1 MLKSFEPFCETLIMI
16 GHIKEKDFTKN
27 GETLTEKSINL
38 TGKTKD
44 SICAW
49 ADSIGL
55 VFRDENRTMIDFMP
69 SESLLVGSR
78 QVHLRG
84 AKVCIATSDEKNN
97 ITIDWTTVFVE
108 GARTDVQ

>member
-1 MLKSFEPFCETLIMI
+1 MI

-55 VFRDENRTMIDFMP
+55 VYRDENRTMIDFMP

-84 AKVCIATSDEKNN
+84 AKVVIATSNENN
-97 ITIDWTTVFVE
+97 EITVDWSTVFVE
-108 GARTDVQ
+108 APRQEIEE

>member
-1 MLKSFEPFCETLIMI
+1 MLKSFEPFCDTLIMI

-78 QVHLRG
+78 QAHLRG

-108 GARTDVQ
+108 GPRSDA

>member
-1 MLKSFEPFCETLIMI
+1 MI

-55 VFRDENRTMIDFMP
+55 VYRDENKTMIDFMP

-78 QVHLRG
+78 QEHLRG
-84 AKVCIATSDEKNN
+84 AKVQIAISDENNN
-97 ITIDWTTVFVE
+97 ITVDWSTVFKE
-108 GARTDVQ
+108 DPRQ